1 MEVLLMDNLKNN
13 IIRFNNTDY
22 FVIDETSIDYNVYD
36 LIINISNESDIK
48 IIRQEVFNGK
58 NVFVIENNADII
70 NKIKEK
76 FKTSLN
82 I

>member
-1 MEVLLMDNLKNN
+1 MDNLKNN

>member
-1 MEVLLMDNLKNN
+1 MDNLKNN

-58 NVFVIENNADII
+58 NVFVIENNADTI

-76 FKTSLN
+76 FKISLN

>member
-1 MEVLLMDNLKNN
+1 MDNLKNN
-13 IIRFNNTDY
+13 IIKFNNTDY
-22 FVIDETSIDYNVYD
+22 FVIDETNIDYNVYD

-58 NVFVIENNADII
+58 NVFVIENDTDVI
-70 NKIKEK
+70 NKLKEK
-76 FKTSLN
+76 FKSSLN

>member
-1 MEVLLMDNLKNN
+1 MDNLKNN

-70 NKIKEK
+70 NKIH
-76 FKTSLN
+76 
-82 I
+82 

>member
-1 MEVLLMDNLKNN
+1 MDNLKNN
-13 IIRFNNTDY
+13 IIRFNNADY

>member
-1 MEVLLMDNLKNN
+1 MDNLKNN

-48 IIRQEVFNGK
+48 INRQEVFNGK